1 MLEALERIA
10 QKLEVLKTRSAEPDL
25 IKKQT
30 EYVKTVREIREL
42 EPVVEAYGR
51 YKECLQRLEESRV
64 LLEDPKSEA
73 GLKTM
78 AEEELQSEEIN
89 RKNLEEEI
97 KGLLLPVDPHDDR
110 NVIIEIRAGT
120 GGDEATLFAADLYR
134 MYERYAGKK
143 GFQIETIDFAETGLN
158 GYKEMIFQV
167 NGRGAYGKFKYEK
180 GTHRVQRVPET
191 EGSGRIHTSAVTVA
205 VLPEVEETEVEIKE
219 SDLRI
224 DTYRASGAGG
234 QHVNKTDSAVRITHI
249 PTGTVVACQDERSQ
263 IKNRSK
269 AMKLLRAR
277 VAEDKRQKEAKALAA
292 DRKQQVGSGDRSERN
307 RTYNFPQNRVTEHR
321 ANLTLHQL
329 DRFMLGEMDE
339 IVDALRLQER
349 QALLSDMKLGA

>member
-25 IKKQT
+25 VKKQA
-30 EYVKTVREIREL
+30 EYVKTIREIREL

-51 YKECLQRLEESRV
+51 YRECLHHIEESRK
-64 LLEDPKSEA
+64 LLVDPASEPD
-73 GLKTM
+73 LKHM
-78 AEEELQSEEIN
+78 AEEDMLAEEAN
-89 RKNLEEEI
+89 KVLLEEEI
-97 KGLLLPVDPHDDR
+97 KGLLLPVDPNDDKS
-110 NVIIEIRAGT
+110 VIVEIRAGT
-120 GGDEATLFAADLYR
+120 GGDEASLFAADLFR
-134 MYERYAGKK
+134 MYERYAVKQ
-143 GFQIETIDFAETGLN
+143 GFKIEPIEFAETGLK

-167 NGRGAYGKFKYEK
+167 SGRGAYGKLKYEK
-180 GTHRVQRVPET
+180 GVHRVQRVPAT
-191 EGSGRIHTSAVTVA
+191 EANGRIHTSAVTVA

-277 VAEDKRQKEAKALAA
+277 VADEQREKEARLLAA

-321 ANLTLHQL
+321 INLTLHQL
-329 DRFMLGEMDE
+329 DRFMEGEMDGIIE
-339 IVDALRLQER
+339 ALRLDEKQT
-349 QALLSDMKLGA
+349 LLAEMKLGS